1 MVIISKTTL
10 NKFFEQYPSATGP
23 VLQWY
28 GRVKEAD
35 WKDFAD
41 LRKLFPATD
50 YVGNDLYVFNLGGN
64 KYRLIARVFF
74 SVRTVYIRFIG
85 THSQYDK
92 VKLSD
97 L

>member
-1 MVIISKTTL
+1 MLK
-10 NKFFEQYPSATGP
+10 KM
-23 VLQWY
+23 
-28 GRVKEAD
+28 
-35 WKDFAD
+35 
-41 LRKLFPATD
+41 FPATD

-85 THSQYDK
+85 THREYDK

>member
-50 YVGNDLYVFNLGGN
+50 YVGNDLYVFNLGGK

>member
-1 MVIISKTTL
+1 MVVISKTTL
-10 NKFFEQYPSATGP
+10 KKFFDKYPSATGP
-23 VLQWY
+23 VLKWY
-28 GRVKEAD
+28 EIVKGAD
-35 WKDFAD
+35 WKDFAE
-41 LRKLFPATD
+41 LRQMFPATD

-85 THSQYDK
+85 THGEYDK